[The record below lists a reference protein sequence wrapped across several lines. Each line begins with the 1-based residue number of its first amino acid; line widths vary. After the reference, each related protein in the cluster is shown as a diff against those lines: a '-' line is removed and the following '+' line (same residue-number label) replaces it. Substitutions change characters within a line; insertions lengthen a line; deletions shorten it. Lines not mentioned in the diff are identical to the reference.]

1 MIKIN
6 YFNLKSIWI
15 FIIIF
20 IFIKLN
26 ENIKIVISST
36 IKELDC
42 HDVYISHFSSNNNN
56 NNNKYLQVTVINPQ
70 GVVSFSRDA
79 ISYITKGN
87 YITNVKLFPTV
98 FSNGEQ
104 CVHSQLQPFSF
115 DKKKISFGDR
125 NGIIISPDGTFTYKP
140 IWSTVGELKFNY
152 SCDKNIYYGW
162 SKSHFISF
170 SFITD
175 HELGSPCTNP

>member
-1 MIKIN
+1 MLKIN
-6 YFNLKSIWI
+6 YFNLKLFWI
-15 FIIIF
+15 FISIF
-20 IFIKLN
+20 IFLIN
-26 ENIKIVISST
+26 ENIVKST
-36 IKELDC
+36 ELDC
-42 HDVYISHFSSNNNN
+42 HDVFISHFSNNI

-79 ISYITKGN
+79 ISYISKGN

-98 FSNGEQ
+98 FSNSEQ

-125 NGIIISPDGTFTYKP
+125 NGIIINPDGIFVYKP

-175 HELGSPCTNP
+175 HELGSPCTNL

>member
-1 MIKIN
+1 MMKFN
-6 YFNLKSIWI
+6 YYNLKFISI
-15 FIIIF
+15 FITIF
-20 IFIKLN
+20 IFIIN

-36 IKELDC
+36 TSKELDC
-42 HDVYISHFSSNNNN
+42 HDVFISHFSNSN

-125 NGIIISPDGTFTYKP
+125 NGIIINPDGTFTYKP